1 MRQYK
6 YLTPEQKQKILTLS
20 ATHYVKDIATIVGC
34 DKRTVLNYQLNPANG
49 VKNPKR
55 KINYRRKTS
64 ELSGSEGYFDIKA
77 WAKEMAF

>member
-6 YLTPEQKQKILTLS
+6 YLTPAQKKQILEMS
-20 ATHYVKDIATIVGC
+20 ATHYVKDIAAIVGC

-55 KINYRRKTS
+55 KIVYRRKTS
-64 ELSGSEGYFDIKA
+64 ELTETDGYFDIKA